1 MRLIEPDILGILRR
15 YWGYGS
21 FRPMQREI
29 IDSVLGGR
37 DTLGLLPTGGGKSIT
52 FQVPA
57 MAVDGLTIVV
67 TPLISLMKDQADNLC
82 ERGIRAFYLHS
93 GMTMRESRLA
103 FDKCRLGKA
112 KILYLSPERLQNQRF
127 RTQLRQLPV
136 ALIVVDEAHC
146 ISQWGHD
153 FRPSYLRIA
162 ELRDAFPD
170 APVLALTASAT
181 PRVVDDIARSL
192 RFRRPYGEFR
202 LSFKRD
208 NISYI
213 VRHCDF
219 KEPQLLRV
227 LGGVPGTAIV
237 YTRSRRRTREVAE
250 FLKDNGISAE
260 YYHAGLA
267 REDKEA
273 RQNSW
278 KTGRTR
284 VMVATNAFGMG
295 IDKPDVRAV
304 IHVDLPSSLEEYYQ
318 EAGRAGRDGNP
329 SFAVVLATKADRRV
343 LSKRLADSFPAKE
356 FIRETYQRLCVWFD
370 VAMGEGAGMARDFD
384 LSAYC
389 ERFQVPAAMTR
400 SALSILS
407 RSGYIDYEEEPHT
420 HSRLMMTVE
429 RRALYELELDRAA
442 DDLLQAILRTYT
454 GIFADYEY
462 IDEAR
467 LAARLGVGIQQVYD
481 TLARLGKMRVIHLV
495 PHRSTPIVVFQQPRQ
510 PKDDI
515 VLPKEVYEN
524 RRRQMESRIE
534 AMNRFVYNDSDCR
547 VEGMLRYFGEEHSGE
562 CGTCDVC
569 RSRQMPSASAIDPD
583 EADRVILHI
592 VSQLDAGRPISYIQQ
607 VGAIPRQLLL
617 DRLRVLAD
625 AGYVTLTPDFRVIVA
640 KQENSSQ
647 A

>member
-1 MRLIEPDILGILRR
+1 MRLTDPDILGILGR

-29 IDSVLGGR
+29 IDSVLAGR

-57 MAVDGLTIVV
+57 MAVEGLTVVV
-67 TPLISLMKDQADNLC
+67 TPLVSLMKDQADNLR
-82 ERGIRAFYLHS
+82 ERGIRACCLHS
-93 GMTMRESRLA
+93 GMTRRESLLT
-103 FDKCRLGKA
+103 FDRCRLGKA

-127 RTQLRQLPV
+127 RAQLRQLPV

-162 ELRDAFPD
+162 ELREAFPQ

-181 PRVVDDIARSL
+181 PRVVDDIKRSL
-192 RFRRPYGEFR
+192 GFREPCGEFR
-202 LSFKRD
+202 LSFTRG

-219 KEPQLLRV
+219 KEPLLLRV

-250 FLKDNGISAE
+250 YLKANGVSAD
-260 YYHAGLA
+260 YYHAGLQP
-267 REDKEA
+267 EQKEE
-273 RQNSW
+273 RQDGW
-278 KTGRTR
+278 KAGRTR

-295 IDKPDVRAV
+295 IDKPDVRV
-304 IHVDLPSSLEEYYQ
+304 VVHVDLPSSLEEYYQ
-318 EAGRAGRDGNP
+318 EAGRAGRDGKP
-329 SFAVVLATKADRRV
+329 SYAVILATKADRRV
-343 LSKRLADSFPAKE
+343 LSKRLADSFPPKD
-356 FIRETYQRLCVWFD
+356 FIRDTYHNLCVWFD
-370 VAMGEGAGMARDFD
+370 VAMGEGEGMARDFD

-389 ERFQVPAAMTR
+389 ERFRTPAAVTR

-420 HSRLMMTVE
+420 RSRLMMTVD
-429 RRALYELELDRAA
+429 RRALYDLELDREA
-442 DDLLQAILRTYT
+442 DDLLQAVLRTYT

-467 LAARLGVGIQQVYD
+467 LAARLGVGLRQVYE
-481 TLARLGKMRVIHLV
+481 TLVRLGKMRVISFV

-510 PKDDI
+510 PRGDV

-524 RRRQMESRIE
+524 RRTQMELRVE
-534 AMNRFVYNDSDCR
+534 AMKRFVFNDVECR
-547 VEGMLRYFGEEHSGE
+547 VEGMLRYFGEEAAAE

-569 RSRQMPSASAIDPD
+569 RARQLPASREVSDD
-583 EADRVILHI
+583 EADRIILHI
-592 VSQLDAGRPISYIQQ
+592 ASQIPQGRPISYIQQ
-607 VGAIPRQLLL
+607 AGAIPRELLL

-625 AGYVTLTPDFRVIVA
+625 AGRVTLTPDFRVIA
-640 KQENSSQ
+640 AESASF
-647 A
+647 

>member
-1 MRLIEPDILGILRR
+1 MRLIEPDILGILGR

-29 IDSVLGGR
+29 IDSVLAGR

-57 MAVDGLTIVV
+57 MAVDGLTVVV
-67 TPLISLMKDQADNLC
+67 TPLISLMKDQADNLA

-93 GMTMRESRLA
+93 GMSQRESRLA

-127 RTQLRQLPV
+127 RAQLRQLPV

-162 ELRDAFPD
+162 ELREAFPE

-181 PRVVDDIARSL
+181 PQVVADIMRSL
-192 RFRRPYGEFR
+192 GFRKPHGEFR
-202 LSFKRD
+202 LSFTRK

-219 KEPQLLRV
+219 KEQQLLRV
-227 LGGVPGTAIV
+227 LAGVPGTAIV

-250 FLKDNGISAE
+250 FLKTNGISAD
-260 YYHAGLA
+260 YYHAGLLP
-267 REDKEA
+267 EEKEA

-278 KTGRTR
+278 KGGRTR

-304 IHVDLPSSLEEYYQ
+304 VHVDLPSSLEEYYQ
-318 EAGRAGRDGNP
+318 EAGRAGRDGKP
-329 SFAVVLATKADRRV
+329 SFAVILATKADRRI
-343 LSKRLADSFPAKE
+343 LSKRLSDSFPAKDY
-356 FIRETYQRLCVWFD
+356 IRDTYHKLCVWFD
-370 VAMGEGAGMARDFD
+370 VAMGEGEGMVREFD

-389 ERFQVPAAMTR
+389 ERFKASAAMTR
-400 SALSILS
+400 SALTILS
-407 RSGYIDYEEEPHT
+407 RSGYIDYVEEPHT
-420 HSRLMMTVE
+420 RSRLIMAVD
-429 RRALYELELDRAA
+429 RRALYDLELDRVA
-442 DDLLQAILRTYT
+442 DDLLQAVLRTYT
-454 GIFADYEY
+454 GIFADFEY

-467 LAARLGVGIQQVYD
+467 LAARTGTDIGVVYE
-481 TLARLGKMRVIHLV
+481 TLVRLGKMRVINFV

-510 PKDDI
+510 PQADV

-524 RRRQMESRIE
+524 RRRQMELRVE
-534 AMNRFVYNDSDCR
+534 AMKRFVFNDGECR
-547 VEGMLRYFGEEHSGE
+547 VGGMLRYFGEEGAAE

-569 RSRQMPSASAIDPD
+569 RARQPRGPQAVSND
-583 EADRVILHI
+583 EADRIILHI
-592 VSQLDAGRPISYIQQ
+592 VSQLPQGRPISYIGQA
-607 VGAIPRQLLL
+607 GGIPRDQLL

-625 AGYVTLTPDFRVIVA
+625 EGRVVLTPDFCVVA
-640 KQENSSQ
+640 KKD
-647 A
+647 

>member
-1 MRLIEPDILGILRR
+1 MRLIEPDILGILGR
-15 YWGYGS
+15 YWGYTA

-29 IDSVLGGR
+29 IDSVLAGR

-57 MAVDGLTIVV
+57 MAVDGLTVVV
-67 TPLISLMKDQADNLC
+67 TPLISLMKDQADNLAG
-82 ERGIRAFYLHS
+82 RGIRAYYLHS
-93 GMTMRESRLA
+93 GMTPRESRLA

-127 RTQLRQLPV
+127 RAQLRQLPV
-136 ALIVVDEAHC
+136 AIIVVDEAHC

-162 ELRDAFPD
+162 ELRELFPD

-181 PRVVDDIARSL
+181 PQVVDDITRQL
-192 RFRRPYGEFR
+192 HFRQPHGEFR
-202 LSFKRD
+202 LSFTRK

-237 YTRSRRRTREVAE
+237 YTRSRRRTREIAE
-250 FLKDNGISAE
+250 FLKANGISAD
-260 YYHAGLA
+260 YYHAGLSP
-267 REDKEA
+267 EDKDS
-273 RQNSW
+273 RQNAW
-278 KTGRTR
+278 KEGRTR

-304 IHVDLPSSLEEYYQ
+304 VHADLPSSLEEYYQ
-318 EAGRAGRDGNP
+318 EAGRAGRDGNH
-329 SFAVVLATKADRRV
+329 SFAVILATKGDRRV
-343 LSKRLADSFPAKE
+343 LSKRVADSFPPKDY
-356 FIRETYQRLCVWFD
+356 IIETYHNLCVWFD
-370 VAMGEGAGMARDFD
+370 VAMGEGEGLVRDFD
-384 LSAYC
+384 LSSYC
-389 ERFQVPAAMTR
+389 ERFRASAAMTR

-420 HSRLMMTVE
+420 RSRLMMTVD
-429 RRALYELELDRAA
+429 RRALYDLELDHVA
-442 DDLLQAILRTYT
+442 DELLQAVLRTYT

-462 IDEAR
+462 IDEAK
-467 LAARLGVGIQQVYD
+467 LAARTGMSLQRVYE
-481 TLARLGKMRVIHLV
+481 TLVRLGKMKVISFV

-510 PKDDI
+510 PRKDV

-524 RRRQMESRIE
+524 RRRQMELRIE
-534 AMNRFVYNDSDCR
+534 AMKNFVFNDGECR
-547 VEGMLRYFGEEHSGE
+547 VEGMLRYFGEESAGE

-569 RSRQMPSASAIDPD
+569 RSRQPRGPQVVSND
-583 EADRVILHI
+583 EADRIILHI
-592 VSQLDAGRPISYIQQ
+592 VSQLPEGRPISYICQA
-607 VGAIPRQLLL
+607 GGIPRGQLL

-625 AGYVTLTPDFRVIVA
+625 EGRVALTPDFRVIA
-640 KQENSSQ
+640 KHD
-647 A
+647 